1 MISRRSLPG
10 LLLPA
15 LLLALFF
22 PAVSGAARPLE
33 TGVTTPDAARSEPLG
48 YERIKEAGANF
59 TRIIINWALVAP
71 NVEPKSWD
79 PTDPDD
85 PNYDWSEYDF
95 AIGNATDAGLRVL
108 ASIYQAPAWAERCK
122 AKIAGIC
129 NPDPNMFADFTEAAA
144 ERYDG
149 SGPQPRVQY
158 WKAWNEP
165 NLFLFF
171 LPQFRGG
178 KKVSPGLYRTMLNK
192 FATRVRAANPSN
204 LVLGGGLAPLQRPGG
219 LGPLD
224 FMRRL
229 LCLKGRSNPKPI
241 KGCGAKAKFDIW
253 ANNPYTTGG
262 PTHKSAGPDDVSLG
276 DLPKVKKVI
285 KAASRYRKVSSKPK
299 RPALW
304 VTEFSWDSNK
314 PDPGATPMRT
324 LKKWV
329 PEALYGAWKAG
340 VSKFFWLSLRDWE
353 RAPGLPYSET
363 IESGLYFRG
372 NTLSADRPKP
382 ILRAFR
388 FPLVSYRKK
397 SGLSV
402 WGRTPGSK
410 SAKVII
416 RYRHKGGWGKI
427 RTLRSG
433 NNGVFSTFIRTRKG
447 KGNKG
452 SVQAEVK
459 GGPAVTLGQH
469 KSLPFPLKPIRD
481 YFQPPFG

>member
-1 MISRRSLPG
+1 MTLRRLFPAFV
-10 LLLPA
+10 LPA
-15 LLLALFF
+15 LMALLLF
-22 PAVSGAARPLE
+22 PAASSAVRPLE
-33 TGVTTPDAARSEPLG
+33 TGVTTPDANRSERLG
-48 YERIKEAGANF
+48 YDRIKQAGANM

-71 NVEPKSWD
+71 DTEPESWD

-108 ASIYQAPAWAERCK
+108 ASIYKAPAWAERCK
-122 AKIAGIC
+122 ADIDGIC
-129 NPDPNMFADFTEAAA
+129 DPDPDMFADFTEAAA
-144 ERYDG
+144 ERYNG

-171 LPQFRGG
+171 LPQFRNG
-178 KKVSPGLYRTMLNK
+178 KKVSPGLYRVMLNK
-192 FATRVRAANPSN
+192 FATRVRAAHPTN
-204 LVLGGGLAPLQRPGG
+204 LVVGGGLAPLQRPGG

-229 LCLKGRSNPKPI
+229 LCLKGRSKPKPI
-241 KGCGAKAKFDIW
+241 PGCGAKAKFDIW

-262 PTHKSAGPDDVSLG
+262 PTHESAGPDDVSLG

-285 KAASRYRKVSSKPK
+285 RAASRYRKVSSKPK
-299 RPALW
+299 NPALW

-314 PDPGATPMRT
+314 PDPGAARMST

-353 RAPGLPYSET
+353 RAPGLPYSQT

-372 NTLSADRPKP
+372 ETLAADKPKP

-388 FPLVSYRKK
+388 FPLVAYRKK
-397 SGLSV
+397 TGLKV
-402 WGRTPGSK
+402 WGRTPGSN

-416 RYRHKGGWGKI
+416 RYRLNGGWRKI
-427 RTLRSG
+427 RAMRSAG
-433 NNGVFSTFIRTRKG
+433 NGIFTTFIRTRKG
-447 KGNKG
+447 KRNRGA
-452 SVQAEVK
+452 VQAEVK
-459 GGPAVTLGQH
+459 GGPAKTLGQS
-469 KSLPFPLKPIRD
+469 KSLPFKLKPIRD